1 MIRRPH
7 ARDTPR
13 CELFLSEAELASRVK
28 HPNVCELLDLGEQ
41 SGALFLA
48 MEWLDGESL
57 SGALVSSMSLEV
69 FG

>member
-1 MIRRPH
+1 M
-7 ARDTPR
+7 
-13 CELFLSEAELASRVK
+13 FFSEAELASRIK
-28 HPNVCELLDLGEQ
+28 HANVCELLDLGEQ

-48 MEWLDGESL
+48 MEWIDGGSL

>member
-1 MIRRPH
+1 M
-7 ARDTPR
+7 
-13 CELFLSEAELASRVK
+13 FLSEAELASRVK

-48 MEWLDGESL
+48 MAWLDGESL